1 MKWLPILSLS
11 WKNIWRSRTRSGVVI
26 IAVTL
31 GTLSGTF
38 ITAFFYGMSMQ
49 YIKNQLENET
59 SHIQLHLQAYDDDK
73 LPRFFIPAAD
83 SVIEVLGSEPYV
95 LSVSSRSV
103 VQGLASSSSNSY
115 GVSIKGIDPERE
127 KTISNI
133 HTHIIDGT
141 YFEGSGRNPVVIGSK
156 LAERLGV
163 GIRSKI
169 VLNFQDVNGNLTA
182 GAFRVNGIFK
192 SFNSTFDENTLFVRF
207 ADLNRLLDAPTAV
220 HEIALIVDD
229 FKQADVYAEELQ
241 ASSSLSIKSW
251 GDVSPTLRYTDSS
264 LDVSLYI
271 FMIIIIVALMF
282 GIVNTMLMAVLE
294 RTQEIGMLMAVGVNK
309 IRTFSLILLETF
321 FLTLVGAPVGLFL
334 GWLAITYFGSTGIDL
349 GAFAQ
354 GFEMYGMSS
363 MIYPEINPDY
373 FLNVG
378 LMMIVTTLFASVY
391 PSIKAL
397 RLNPVEA
404 IRKI

>member
-1 MKWLPILSLS
+1 MKWWPILSLS

-31 GTLSGTF
+31 GTLAGTF
-38 ITAFFYGMSMQ
+38 ISAFFYGMSMQ
-49 YIKNQLENET
+49 YIKNQLENDT
-59 SHIQLHLQAYDDDK
+59 SHIQVHLSAYDDDK
-73 LPRFFIPAAD
+73 LPQFFIPAAD
-83 SVIEVLGSEPYV
+83 SVVGVLESEPYV

-115 GVSIKGIDPERE
+115 GVSIKGIDPEQE
-127 KTISNI
+127 KTVSNI
-133 HTHIIDGT
+133 YTHIIEGT

-229 FKQADVYAEELQ
+229 FKQADVYAEELR
-241 ASSSLSIKSW
+241 ASLPLSIKSW

-264 LDVSLYI
+264 LDFSLYI

-321 FLTLVGAPVGLFL
+321 FLTLVGAPIGLLL
-334 GWLAITYFGSTGIDL
+334 GWLSITYFGNTGIDL

-354 GFEMYGMSS
+354 GFEMYGMNS
-363 MIYPEINPDY
+363 MIYPEINPGY
-373 FLNVG
+373 FLNIG
-378 LMMIVTTLFASVY
+378 LMMIVTTLFASIY